1 LTVKTRLGH
10 GYSPMPAPSK
20 SPQTRSTPEVGGTGS
35 LSFEQVLENLENV
48 VSELERGELPL
59 EQALVA
65 FERGVTL
72 SRKGASLLDDAER
85 RIEVLLGQGEAT
97 EPLAAER
104 LPGFEKEQD
113 NE

>member
-1 LTVKTRLGH
+1 
-10 GYSPMPAPSK
+10 MPARPTSPK
-20 SPQTRSTPEVGGTGS
+20 SSEARPQLEIGGADA
-35 LSFEQVLENLENV
+35 LSFEQVLEKLEGV

-97 EPLAAER
+97 EPLSM
-104 LPGFEKEQD
+104 KEED
-113 NE
+113 DE

>member
-1 LTVKTRLGH
+1 
-10 GYSPMPAPSK
+10 MPARPTSPK
-20 SPQTRSTPEVGGTGS
+20 SPESRPQLEIGGSAET
-35 LSFEQVLENLENV
+35 LSFEQVLDKLEGV

-59 EQALVA
+59 EQALAA

-97 EPLAAER
+97 EPVALRA
-104 LPGFEKEQD
+104 FDKEED
-113 NE
+113 DE